1 MKLKNNLLDG
11 VEYETDGH
19 YYAVNLW
26 LKSGQR
32 IYLEDLPKGE
42 KDAYVSF
49 VRDGGETM
57 LLQNSETLW
66 RIRPEDVERVDVKM
80 YGETTQK
87 SVYPLLRIFLA
98 KSRMATETFG
108 NIIRLYLVV
117 MMVVVLAGIVK
128 AFRDGALM
136 GILFDK
142 VIMAEYAGTM
152 INWMEAGFLVVFSIM
167 VVANL
172 ADFAMKPL
180 ESYHVIDPE
189 RHFLYGTKTAHLL
202 MTIAFAI
209 GFILLKS
216 ALLFGLSLLM

>member
-1 MKLKNNLLDG
+1 MKLKNNLFDG
-11 VEYETDGH
+11 VEYEKDGH

-57 LLQNSETLW
+57 LLQNAETLW
-66 RIRPEDVERVDVKM
+66 RISPEDVERVDVKM

-128 AFRDGALM
+128 AFKDGALM

-142 VIMAEYAGTM
+142 AIMAEYAGTM

-180 ESYHVIDPE
+180 ESYHVIDPD
-189 RHFLYGTKTAHLL
+189 RHILYGTKTAHLL
-202 MTIAFAI
+202 MTIAFAV
-209 GFILLKS
+209 GFILLKA